1 MNPETAES
9 LEDLK
14 QKGREFG
21 LSARLRAEDALAETE
36 YYVRRN
42 PWIALGGAALVGAAI
57 MAVIPRH
64 RASPPPGRLQIVK
77 DWLDEMGAAI
87 TAQVP
92 DRGDVRSAVRKSGL
106 PAFLERCS
114 KRLRHI

>member
-14 QKGREFG
+14 QKGRELG

-42 PWIALGGAALVGAAI
+42 PWIALGSAALFGAVI
-57 MAVIPRH
+57 MALIPR
-64 RASPPPGRLQIVK
+64 RSAVPPPGRLQVVK
-77 DWLDEMGAAI
+77 DWLDEMGSTIAA
-87 TAQVP
+87 QMP

-106 PAFLERCS
+106 PAFLERCG